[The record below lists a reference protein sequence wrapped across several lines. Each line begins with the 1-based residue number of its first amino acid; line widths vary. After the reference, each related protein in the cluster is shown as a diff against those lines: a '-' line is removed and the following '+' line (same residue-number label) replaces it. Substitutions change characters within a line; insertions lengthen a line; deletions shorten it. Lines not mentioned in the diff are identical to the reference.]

1 LQRGFWF
8 TIKSLLKR
16 ALPAFLW
23 RAFRAL
29 WTFPRYS
36 RNQLLLAKQQR
47 AFSEYQPRLVR
58 HNYGG
63 FNLGVHL
70 SDPIAEEWYDRD
82 WIECPEIAFLR
93 RHRLKSGCK
102 VFDIGAHHCVVALM
116 LARIVGPA
124 GFVLAVEANPR
135 NAHVGEKNKE
145 INKTQQLHVLHAAI
159 AAKADKLII
168 TELFNSAVDD
178 GTSGLGRIEV
188 PALSIDDLTR
198 SYGAPDVLFIDVEG
212 FEHEAMKGAK
222 ETLKTRP
229 DCFVEVHTQG
239 GLEAYGGSV
248 DSVISFFP
256 ESDYR
261 LFMAS
266 EDQREFVPF
275 ARTSPLAKKRF
286 FLIAIGRAAE

>member
-1 LQRGFWF
+1 
-8 TIKSLLKR
+8 
-16 ALPAFLW
+16 
-23 RAFRAL
+23 
-29 WTFPRYS
+29 
-36 RNQLLLAKQQR
+36 
-47 AFSEYQPRLVR
+47 VR

-93 RHRLKSGCK
+93 KHRLKPGCK
-102 VFDIGAHHCVVALM
+102 VFDIGAHQCVVALM
-116 LARIVGPA
+116 LARIVGLA
-124 GFVLAVEANPR
+124 GFVLAVEANPH
-135 NAHVGEKNKE
+135 NADVGEKNKE

-168 TELFNSAVDD
+168 SELLNSAVDD

-188 PALSIDDLTR
+188 SALSIDDLTR
-198 SYGAPDVLFIDVEG
+198 SYGTPDVLFIDVEG

-222 ETLKTRP
+222 ETLKARP

-239 GLEAYGGSV
+239 GLEEYGGSV

-266 EDQREFVPF
+266 EDQREFVSF
-275 ARTSPLAKKRF
+275 ARNSPLAKKRF